1 MQVSLS
7 LAALCAK
14 NGRFSA
20 KLIVIDY
27 AAKRVS
33 RDVEASVAARYGL
46 GTNAMTNTA
55 SALGLGPGAGL
66 APLKAKWG
74 WIVALGVVYLIAGI
88 IALGSVVM
96 ATIASVYVV
105 GIMMLIAGVFEV
117 IHSFQIKSWG
127 RFIFWL
133 LLGVLYIIA
142 GFVAFDNPLLTA
154 VWLTLILG
162 AALVASGLMRVFL
175 GFNMQGG
182 SPWIWVV
189 VSGLITLLLG
199 IIILIHWPVSSLWT
213 LGIFLGVDLVF
224 AGASWIGVGMGLHR
238 TV

>member
-1 MQVSLS
+1 
-7 LAALCAK
+7 
-14 NGRFSA
+14 
-20 KLIVIDY
+20 
-27 AAKRVS
+27 
-33 RDVEASVAARYGL
+33 
-46 GTNAMTNTA
+46 MTNVG

-66 APLKAKWG
+66 APLKGKWG
-74 WIVALGVVYLIAGI
+74 WIVALGVVYLVAGV
-88 IALGSVVM
+88 IALGSVVG

-105 GIMMLIAGVFEV
+105 GIMMLVAGVFEV
-117 IHSFQIKSWG
+117 IHAFQIKSWG

-162 AALVASGLMRVFL
+162 AALVASGIMRVFL

-182 SPWIWVV
+182 TPWGWVV
-189 VSGLITLLLG
+189 ASGLITLLLG
-199 IIILIHWPVSSLWT
+199 IIILIHWPVSSLYV

-224 AGASWIGVGMGLHR
+224 AGATWIGLGLGLR
-238 TV
+238 NAPAA